1 MKIEKLLNN
10 LKQFINLR
18 EGISAKYKKCLAYFK

>member
-1 MKIEKLLNN
+1 MKIEKFLNN
-10 LKQFINLR
+10 LEHFINLI